1 MEWLD
6 KEIERGLAGLVI
18 MRVPGFPPAEQ
29 MENVVRVW
37 SGALAGTRKWDEVQ
51 DVDRIREAFRQLVL
65 LSKRWPTVSEFLE
78 VLPMRGTAP
87 AQTIPAARQ
96 IEYQSPSKNKWW
108 AGRNQEEMSY
118 SELYQIPSWYLTANG
133 ERRLRQLMREM
144 HPNPDNYREE
154 VMRRS
159 QWETEIAKQEAQ
171 QQDWRRDPPADRAAM
186 LERFNQ
192 RMAEYVQSPERIA
205 MLESERAGVE
215 RNGREVKINWTDRD
229 VRHEWVP
236 CKSLAEALARAGT
249 RTFV

>member
-37 SGALAGTRKWDEVQ
+37 SGALAGTRKWDEAQ

-78 VLPMRGTAP
+78 VLPMRGNAP
-87 AQTIPAARQ
+87 AQTLPPAQQ
-96 IEYQSPSKNKWW
+96 IEYQSPAINKWR

-118 SELYQIPSWYLTANG
+118 SELYSIPSWYLTANG
-133 ERRLRQLMREM
+133 EQRLRKLMREM
-144 HPNPDNYREE
+144 HPVSENYRAE

-159 QWETEIAKQEAQ
+159 QWENEIAKQEAQ
-171 QQDWRRDPPADRAAM
+171 QQDWNKGKPADKEKMIA
-186 LERFNQ
+186 RFNQ
-192 RMAEYVQSPERIA
+192 MMADFVKSPERIA
-205 MLESERAGVE
+205 RLEKEKESGKVA
-215 RNGREVKINWTDRD
+215 WTNADIH
-229 VRHEWVP
+229 HEWKP
-236 CKSLAEALARAGT
+236 CKSVEEILARVG
-249 RTFV
+249 VKV